1 MLGESID
8 SRHLGIRT
16 MQNNLFAPPRA
27 VVADAKPPGSEV
39 AKPTAVWL
47 GPQARRR
54 TAAL

>member
-16 MQNNLFAPPRA
+16 MQNNLFAPPRV

-39 AKPTAVWL
+39 AKPMAVWRGL
-47 GPQARRR
+47 QARRR